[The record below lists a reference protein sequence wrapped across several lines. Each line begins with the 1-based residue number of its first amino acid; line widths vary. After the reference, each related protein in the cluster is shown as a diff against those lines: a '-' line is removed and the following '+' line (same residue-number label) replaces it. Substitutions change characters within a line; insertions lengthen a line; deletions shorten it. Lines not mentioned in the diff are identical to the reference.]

1 MRLHQWQVW
10 GWRRMHLPIL
20 ALFFF
25 VKAFSKYFSCLFL
38 FLMHVPQKKG
48 MNQTSPVSASKA
60 QDNLRQ
66 HQLSSLL
73 SNTLSGQPW
82 SFWNHSVVV
91 FFCFFFF
98 CSNRFFFTVRLALLA
113 RVDRGYRN
121 FIFRRL
127 QTQFFNIQCVL
138 FEKVNL
144 VCRELVFP
152 SIKSND
158 FIYIHSYIQWTVFYS
173 SFLQLGEIQ
182 TSATE
187 FSETFVSSLV
197 IVWISSYEKVRYRK
211 VQWS

>member
-82 SFWNHSVVV
+82 SFWNHSVVS
-91 FFCFFFF
+91 FFCFFF
-98 CSNRFFFTVRLALLA
+98 CSNRFFFTVSDLHCWL
-113 RVDRGYRN
+113 
-121 FIFRRL
+121 
-127 QTQFFNIQCVL
+127 VL
-138 FEKVNL
+138 IEVIGILFLGDCKHSFSVFS
-144 VCRELVFP
+144 VC
-152 SIKSND
+152 
-158 FIYIHSYIQWTVFYS
+158 
-173 SFLQLGEIQ
+173 FLKR
-182 TSATE
+182 
-187 FSETFVSSLV
+187 
-197 IVWISSYEKVRYRK
+197 WI
-211 VQWS
+211 WSVEN